1 MVKSSKYIL
10 PVPQIFISE
19 KERNECKTGPNWI
32 CPKCKTENEGK
43 INCDK
48 WIVIVLKEKN
58 KIKIVIYFFKDI
70 LLGTIII

>member
-32 CPKCKTENEGK
+32 CPKCKKENEGK

-48 WIVIVLKEKN
+48 CNSNCIKGKE
-58 KIKIVIYFFKDI
+58 
-70 LLGTIII
+70 